1 MQSSSQIDYLVITQA
16 QQQQTIE
23 QIGILLKERLSLQQ
37 SLANQSTTNIA
48 ANEQLFLELLEI
60 FDALESLIDYFKNNA
75 QLTEK
80 AIARLPKSLN
90 TINSKLLAILAKKQ
104 VKVIAATD
112 TEPDWNLYQIVDTQI
127 NPQITTP
134 TVTKVVRQ
142 GFKIGKQL
150 LRPVE
155 VIIEKPK
162 AIS

>member
-60 FDALESLIDYFKNNA
+60 FDALESLIDYFKNNT

-142 GFKIGKQL
+142 GFKIGEQL

-155 VIIEKPK
+155 VIVEKPPQ
-162 AIS
+162 

>member
-80 AIARLPKSLN
+80 AIVRLPKSLN
-90 TINSKLLAILAKKQ
+90 TINSKLLAIFAKKQ

-142 GFKIGKQL
+142 GFKIGEQL

-155 VIIEKPK
+155 VIVEKPPQ
-162 AIS
+162 